1 MAIKHKVNRDM
12 KTRRF
17 IVGKMLGLGAAL
29 SLCLGSSMAVQAA
42 SAEVQANKAVVERY
56 VKALGAASFESVRG
70 QTEARDHKQL
80 RHEFEN
86 LKYNASN
93 SELARMADPDAKAI
107 PDRVNTIAQILG
119 EGDMVAVR
127 FRVKG
132 THKGNLY
139 GIPASGK
146 SIDME
151 AAGFF
156 RLANGRIVESWL
168 MAEEAKLLR
177 DVGSWLPA
185 RKDGKLVV
193 PPHYNDTRGFDVA
206 LKELTAKP
214 VDSQEYRHKAML
226 MAYKFNPRPAERAY
240 GELLRGGIDNIV
252 QRAAELNVKGSHGQ
266 SIKDR
271 VDTLGYIVAE
281 GNGVIF
287 NFRLNAINAGPLYGI
302 PPSNN
307 PMHDWEVN
315 YSEFDGDKWTK
326 AWWMADEVG
335 FLTTIGNAEA
345 TRFLVGETGAR
356 KP

>member
-1 MAIKHKVNRDM
+1 MLTKRWMIMGLIGVSA
-12 KTRRF
+12 T
-17 IVGKMLGLGAAL
+17 LGLAPGFPDVAL
-29 SLCLGSSMAVQAA
+29 AAA
-42 SAEVQANKAVVERY
+42 SQSQVQANKAVVERY
-56 VKALGAASFESVRG
+56 LKALGTAGFDAVRK
-70 QTEARDHKQL
+70 QTEASGHKQL

-86 LKYNASN
+86 LKYNASD
-93 SELARMADPDAKAI
+93 SELAKTADPDAKAI
-107 PDRVNTIAQILG
+107 AGRVNSITQILG
-119 EGDMVAVR
+119 EGDMVAAR
-127 FRVKG
+127 LRVTG
-132 THKGNLY
+132 VHQGNLY
-139 GIPASGK
+139 GIPATGK
-146 SIDME
+146 KIDME
-151 AAGFF
+151 AAAFF
-156 RLANGRIVESWL
+156 RLANGKIVESWL

-177 DVGSWLPA
+177 DIGLPMPA

-193 PPHYNDTRGFDVA
+193 PPVYNDTRGFEVA
-206 LKELTAKP
+206 LKELNARPENTP
-214 VDSQEYRHKAML
+214 EFRHKALL
-226 MAYKFNPRPAERAY
+226 MAYKYNPRPAERAY

-252 QRAAELNVKGSHGQ
+252 ARAAELNVKGSHGQ

-271 VDTLGYIVAE
+271 VDTLGYMVAE

-335 FLTTIGNAEA
+335 FLSTIGNREA
-345 TRFLVGETGAR
+345 MSFLVGDPAAG